1 MLGLVGP
8 MAATKTRSTFSLDY
22 AVVDRLKMTAEHN
35 GTSASSIVEEAIR
48 RHLLHLEALA
58 DHAIDATVEVK
69 PRHIH
74 PEWRLHLS
82 PPEARRRSRY
92 NIGALFLIPARPLRA
107 EQVARLEIE
116 LPTLLKSIWIE
127 DAESGGDS
135 GS

>member
-1 MLGLVGP
+1 

-22 AVVDRLKMTAEHN
+22 AVFDRLRLTAERK
-35 GTSASSIVEEAIR
+35 GRSVSSIVEEAIR

-58 DHAIDATVEVK
+58 DHAIDATVEIK
-69 PRHIH
+69 PRHIE
-74 PEWRLHLS
+74 PDWRLHLS

-92 NIGALFLIPARPLRA
+92 NIGALVLIPARPLRA
-107 EQVARLEIE
+107 EQVAQLEIE

-127 DAESGGDS
+127 DAESDGNP